1 MDVGG
6 EYYGRGWGGAW
17 PATPV
22 ASLRELLTATAGLLF
37 VALGGG
43 LLLCKGTDIR
53 LNKPTTHF

>member
-1 MDVGG
+1 
-6 EYYGRGWGGAW
+6 
-17 PATPV
+17 V